1 MTDTTYDTI
10 KEVFAE
16 NERLFTKLKKVAD
29 EYDAIDFDESG
40 FYDEEVERCERHWNK
55 LASKLVDA
63 LREGIEDAEINVLKN
78 SEPNIRSIRFDVV
91 TENSENEEEKV
102 TTRLSVDY
110 SVEGQISIDRK

>member
-10 KEVFAE
+10 KTIFSE

-29 EYDAIDFDESG
+29 EYDDIDFDESG

-55 LASKLVDA
+55 LANKLLDA
-63 LREGIEDAEINVLKN
+63 LREGVEDAEINVLKN
-78 SEPNIRSIRFDVV
+78 KEPNIRSIRFDIV
-91 TENSENEEEKV
+91 TENEEEKE

-110 SVEGQISIDRK
+110 SVAGQIGIERQG

>member
-1 MTDTTYDTI
+1 MTDNTYETI
-10 KEVFAE
+10 KTVFAE

-55 LASKLVDA
+55 LAGKLLET
-63 LREGIEDAEINVLKN
+63 LRASIEEAEINVLKN
-78 SEPNIRSIRFDVV
+78 KEPNMRSIRFDIV
-91 TENSENEEEKV
+91 TVNDEEERE

-110 SVEGQISIDRK
+110 AIEGQISIHQNGQ